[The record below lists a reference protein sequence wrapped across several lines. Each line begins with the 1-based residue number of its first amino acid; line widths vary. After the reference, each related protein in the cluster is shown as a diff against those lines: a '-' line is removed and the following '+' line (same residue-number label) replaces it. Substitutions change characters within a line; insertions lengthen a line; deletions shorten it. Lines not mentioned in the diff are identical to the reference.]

1 MYHLYF
7 AVFHCDFNL
16 GFGRAT
22 TDICAT
28 CVSFKRKLKD
38 LKIKQQQQLDMIH
51 RRKAQAFY
59 DKLNDVQDS
68 MTMCFDI
75 MENLVLP
82 KTPICESYYSCQLYL
97 HVLCIVWHVY

>member
-1 MYHLYF
+1 MLYFQEDKFNVSYQLYF

-16 GFGRAT
+16 GFGRAA

-28 CVSFKRKLKD
+28 CVSFKHK

-59 DKLNDVQDS
+59 DKLDDVQDS
-68 MTMCFDI
+68 ITICFDI

-82 KTPICESYYSCQLYL
+82 KTLIC
-97 HVLCIVWHVY
+97 